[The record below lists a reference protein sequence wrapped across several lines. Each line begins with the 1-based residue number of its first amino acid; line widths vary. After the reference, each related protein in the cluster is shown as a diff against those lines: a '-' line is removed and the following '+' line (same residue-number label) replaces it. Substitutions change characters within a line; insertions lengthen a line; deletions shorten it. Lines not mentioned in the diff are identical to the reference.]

1 MKKTKI
7 ICSIGPST
15 QKWENFKGIV
25 EAGMNVARINFS
37 HATLEERKL
46 DEDLVKRANEELGS
60 NIAILY
66 DTKGPDLRTCTFKE
80 VKQSTLYLVI
90 TARAGA
96 GGASEA
102 PAPQHACDTHLSPRC
117 VCVSWRLPA
126 ASGPSRELIGSRSQ
140 PASASTGPS
149 TVAGTPCT
157 SSLIP
162 TCTDADTDQLREN
175 PVSSPTP

>member
-1 MKKTKI
+1 MKSSQLPLSSYAYCQLPMSFSGLTEQGPFLKKI
-7 ICSIGPST
+7 
-15 QKWENFKGIV
+15 
-25 EAGMNVARINFS
+25 
-37 HATLEERKL
+37 
-46 DEDLVKRANEELGS
+46 
-60 NIAILY
+60 
-66 DTKGPDLRTCTFKE
+66 RTCTFKE

-175 PVSSPTP
+175 PVSSNAMKWQRT